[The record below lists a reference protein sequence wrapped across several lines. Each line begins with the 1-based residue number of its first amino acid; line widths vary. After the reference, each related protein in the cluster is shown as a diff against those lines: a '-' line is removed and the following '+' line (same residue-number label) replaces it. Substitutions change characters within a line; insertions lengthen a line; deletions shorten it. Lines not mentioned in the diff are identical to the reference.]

1 MRINSFRNFHDFYII
16 LIVYKHSWLR
26 DGIFS
31 GSRIPNPD
39 PAFSWFLFLSFKIFQ
54 DFRVFSIWDFY
65 FSNKFSSQ
73 KPSLTLLPTM
83 PCVAINLKFRT
94 RATSSG
100 SIGTQFGTTK
110 KHRSPAQ
117 LSQNQS
123 DLKISSLSI

>member
-31 GSRIPNPD
+31 GSRIPNPE
-39 PAFSWFLFLSFKIFQ
+39 SFKIFQ